1 MNQPENEVL
10 TFREHPKL
18 NQGTLLLGFS
28 GWMDG
33 GDVSTGTVKR
43 LVDLVEAKPFAQ
55 IDPEPFYIYNFPGS
69 MEIAS
74 LFRPYV
80 EVDDGVVQSVTMP
93 ENVFYCHPAAN
104 LALFIGKEPNLQ
116 WRAFGRSIFDL
127 VEQTGIRR
135 ILFLGSFGGA
145 VPHTREP
152 RLYVSCSDA
161 KLLPEMDRYGVRRS
175 GYRGPGSFT
184 SYLMTEAAGAGLEMI
199 SLVAEIP
206 GYLQGTN
213 PLSIE
218 AITRRLA
225 RMLKLPMDLDTLRAA
240 STEWELQV
248 SSAVEQ
254 DKDLAAKVRQLE
266 EEYDNDLLEADA
278 DES

>member
-1 MNQPENEVL
+1 MNQPESDVL
-10 TFREHPKL
+10 TFRDRPKL
-18 NQGTLLLGFS
+18 NHGTLLLGFS

-43 LVDLVEAKPFAQ
+43 LVDLLEAKPFAH

-69 MEIAS
+69 MEIAA

-80 EVDDGVVQSVTMP
+80 EVEDGVVQSIAMP
-93 ENVFYCHPAAN
+93 ENVFYCHPPAN
-104 LALFIGKEPNLQ
+104 LVLFVGKEPNLQ

-127 VEQTGIRR
+127 VEQVGIRR

-152 RLYVSCSDA
+152 RLYISCSDA

-218 AITRRLA
+218 AVTRCLA

-266 EEYDNDLLEADA
+266 EEYDNDLLKADA